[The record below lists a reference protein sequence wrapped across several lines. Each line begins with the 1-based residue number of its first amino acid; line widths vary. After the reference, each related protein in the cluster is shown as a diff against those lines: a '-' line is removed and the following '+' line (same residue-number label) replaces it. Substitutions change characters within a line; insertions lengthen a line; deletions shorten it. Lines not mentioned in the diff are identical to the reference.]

1 LGFSGV
7 YRYGPQVS
15 GTNAEIEGKK
25 KKNAI
30 GVFSSEMSK
39 NCIVNVNVNTG
50 SPM

>member
-25 KKNAI
+25 RKMPLEYSVQKCPRTAL
-30 GVFSSEMSK
+30 
-39 NCIVNVNVNTG
+39 
-50 SPM
+50 